1 MDADILNGEQRF
13 AYDILS
19 EHILHGPEEPF
30 AMIFTGGG
38 GTGKIT
44 MIKAMCARVNDI
56 YLSTNS
62 V

>member
-1 MDADILNGEQRF
+1 MWMRILLTKKTIYYN
-13 AYDILS
+13 ILS
-19 EHILHGPEEPF
+19 NNLLHVPEEPF

-38 GTGKIT
+38 GTGNIT